1 MAQTILVTGAG
12 TGIGAATAR
21 ELGAQNTVFVHY
33 NASKEPAESVA
44 AGIEKDGGKAHVLQA
59 DLTTEEGCRS
69 LVAQVEKL
77 TDHLD
82 VLVNNSGGLVE
93 RRPIAEI
100 DWEVMDR
107 VFRLNTFS
115 LIQMT
120 GLCVPLLEKAAAPV
134 IINLSSIVVR
144 HGAAGATLYG
154 ASKGAVDVFT
164 RGSAKELAPKI
175 RVNAVAP
182 GVIETPFHD
191 KVSTQEQLENWR
203 NTAPLKRNGTAAHIA
218 HAVRFLIE
226 NEFTTGE
233 TVDVNGGMFMR

>member
-1 MAQTILVTGAG
+1 MSLSILVTGAG

-21 ELGAQNTVFVHY
+21 ELGSGNTVFVHY
-33 NASKEPAESVA
+33 NSSKGPAETVA
-44 AGIEKDGGKAHVLQA
+44 KDIERNGGTAHVLQA
-59 DLTTEEGCRS
+59 DLTTEEGCKS
-69 LVAQVEKL
+69 LVGEVSNL
-77 TDHLD
+77 TGHLD

-93 RRPIAEI
+93 RRPIREI
-100 DWEVMDR
+100 DWEVIDR
-107 VFRLNTFS
+107 LFRLNTFS
-115 LIQMT
+115 LIQVT
-120 GLCVPLLEKAAAPV
+120 ALCVSLLERAEEPV

-191 KVSTQEQLENWR
+191 KVSTEEQLENWR
-203 NTAPLKRNGTAAHIA
+203 NTAPLKKNGSAEDIA

-226 NEFTTGE
+226 NRFTTGE
-233 TVDVNGGMFMR
+233 TVDVNGGMFVR